1 MAHFEM
7 LTSTDLSPILAQR
20 MYYEQV
26 DLVLWFRWGLYL
38 FAGFFGVFPLIVA
51 YVVLAERKIAAR
63 FQDRIG
69 PNRVGPFGLLQ
80 PFADFIKLIIKES
93 IVPKGAN
100 SFVHILAPILTL
112 ISAFLVLAVIPFGIG
127 LAPVDLPSGLLYMVS
142 VSSIA
147 ALSIFL
153 AGWSSRNK
161 YSLLGAMRGVAQL
174 VSYEIPQV
182 MSVLPV
188 ILWSGSLSLVS
199 IVQTQQYDQGWFLF
213 SPPGILGFFLLLI
226 SSIAEVN
233 RAPFDLPE
241 AESEIIAGFHT
252 EYSGMRF
259 GLFFLGEYLNVF
271 AICCLST
278 TLFLGGGSLPFQGL
292 FAGKAEH
299 MLAAPFDATVQSTIK
314 LNAHHEFPENPST
327 GFKIQIKNA
336 AGDIQV
342 FQVSHRVGNDLVLM
356 ANRPVE
362 FKASVNSIV
371 SAAARPSYA
380 TPWHISNLV
389 MIPVFFAK
397 VFFLIFVMFWIR
409 ATLPRVRVDRLMSFA
424 WKTMVPLAIANIFV
438 ATIWFEIVIRPA
450 GGISNR
456 VIGWLI
462 TGLLTAG
469 AVALVFRLNRNS
481 YKAND
486 PERRPTLI
494 SRSGESLLAAT
505 TQGL

>member
-1 MAHFEM
+1 MSPFEM
-7 LTSTDLSPILAQR
+7 TMTPETNLMLAQSI
-20 MYYEQV
+20 YYDKV
-26 DLVLWFRWGLYL
+26 DLWLWIRWGLYL
-38 FAGFFGVFPLIVA
+38 FGGFFGVFPLIVA
-51 YVVLAERKIAAR
+51 YTVLAERKLAAR

-80 PFADFIKLIIKES
+80 PFADLIKLIIKES

-100 SFVHILAPILTL
+100 SFVHLLAPMLTL
-112 ISAFLVLAVIPFGIG
+112 ISAFLVLAVIPFGVG
-127 LAPVDLPSGLLYMVS
+127 LAPVDLPSGVLYMVS

-182 MSVLPV
+182 MSILPV
-188 ILWSGSLSLVS
+188 ILWAGSLSMVS
-199 IVQTQQYDQGWFLF
+199 IVQAQQYDQGWFIF

-226 SSIAEVN
+226 ASIAEVN

-271 AICCLST
+271 AVCCLTT
-278 TLFLGGGSLPFQGL
+278 TLFLGGGSLPFQGY
-292 FAGKAEH
+292 FAGRAEH
-299 MLAAPFDATVQSTIK
+299 MLAAPFDASKDQVLK
-314 LNAHHEFPENPST
+314 LNAHHEFPLNPGS
-327 GFKIQIKNA
+327 GFRIEITNE
-336 AGDIQV
+336 AGRTEA
-342 FQVSHRVGNDLVLM
+342 FQVSHRTGDDLYLL
-356 ANRPVE
+356 ANRPVD
-362 FKASVNSIV
+362 FQAGANARV
-371 SAAARPSYA
+371 SAAARPDFAS
-380 TPWHISNLV
+380 PWHFSNLI

-409 ATLPRVRVDRLMSFA
+409 ATLPRMRADRLMAFA
-424 WKTMVPLAIANIFV
+424 WKTMVPLAIANVFLS
-438 ATIWFEIVIRPA
+438 AIWYEIVIRPA
-450 GGISNR
+450 GGFGHKA
-456 VIGWLI
+456 IGWAV
-462 TGLLTAG
+462 TAPLTIA
-469 AVALVFRLNRNS
+469 AVALVFRINRNS

-505 TQGL
+505 TQGQ

>member
-1 MAHFEM
+1 MSPTDFFAQME
-7 LTSTDLSPILAQR
+7 LTPLLAQR
-20 MYYEQV
+20 IYYDKI
-26 DLVLWFRWGLYL
+26 DLWLCIRWALYL
-38 FAGFFGVFPLIVA
+38 FGGFFGVFPLIVA
-51 YVVLAERKIAAR
+51 YLVLAERKLAAR

-80 PFADFIKLIIKES
+80 PFADFIKLIIKEC

-100 SFVHILAPILTL
+100 SFVHLLAPVLTL
-112 ISAFLVLAVIPFGIG
+112 ISAFLVLAVIPFGVG
-127 LAPVDLPSGLLYMVS
+127 LAPVDLPSGVLYMVS

-182 MSVLPV
+182 MSILPV
-188 ILWSGSLSLVS
+188 ILWAGSLSMVS
-199 IVQTQQYDQGWFLF
+199 IVQTQQYDQGWFIF
-213 SPPGILGFFLLLI
+213 SPPGILGFFILLI

-278 TLFLGGGSLPFQGL
+278 SLFLGGGSLPFQGR
-292 FAGKAEH
+292 FAGEARH
-299 MLAAPFDATVQSTIK
+299 MLAAPFDAATQTTIE
-314 LNAHHEFPENPST
+314 LNANHEFPANPGA
-327 GFKIQIKNA
+327 GFRIHVTNE
-336 AGDIQV
+336 AGRTEA
-342 FQVSHRVGNDLVLM
+342 FQVSHRVGNELVLM
-356 ANRPVE
+356 ANRPVD
-362 FKASVNSIV
+362 FKAAANSKV
-371 SAAARPSYA
+371 TAAARPDM
-380 TPWHISNLV
+380 TGPWHLSNLIL
-389 MIPVFFAK
+389 IPVFLAK
-397 VFFLIFVMFWIR
+397 VFFLVFVMFWIR

-424 WKTMVPLAIANIFV
+424 WKTMVPLAIANIFL

-450 GGISNR
+450 GGFKAWL
-456 VIGWLI
+456 IGWLV
-462 TGLLTAG
+462 TGPLTAG
-469 AVALVFRLNRNS
+469 AIAVVFRLNRNS

-494 SRSGESLLAAT
+494 SRSGESLLAT
-505 TQGL
+505 TQ

>member
-1 MAHFEM
+1 MSLFEM
-7 LTSTDLSPILAQR
+7 TMTPATNGILAQSI
-20 MYYEQV
+20 YNDQV
-26 DLVLWFRWGLYL
+26 DLWLWIRWGLYL

-51 YVVLAERKIAAR
+51 YMVLAERKLAAR

-80 PFADFIKLIIKES
+80 PFADLIKLIIKES

-100 SFVHILAPILTL
+100 SFVHLLAPMLTL
-112 ISAFLVLAVIPFGIG
+112 ISAFLVLAVIPFGVG
-127 LAPVDLPSGLLYMVS
+127 LAPVDLPSGVLYMVS

-182 MSVLPV
+182 MSILPV
-188 ILWSGSLSLVS
+188 ILWAGSLSLVS
-199 IVQTQQYDQGWFLF
+199 IVQTQQYDQGWFIF
-213 SPPGILGFFLLLI
+213 SPPGILGFILLVI
-226 SSIAEVN
+226 ASIAEVN

-271 AICCLST
+271 AICCLAT
-278 TLFLGGGSLPFQGL
+278 TLFLGGGSLPFQGY
-292 FAGKAEH
+292 FAGEAQH
-299 MLAAPFDATVQSTIK
+299 MLAAPFDASKDQVIK
-314 LNAHHEFPENPST
+314 LNAHHEFPLNPGS
-327 GFKIQIKNA
+327 GFRIHVTNEQGRVQA
-336 AGDIQV
+336 
-342 FQVSHRVGNDLVLM
+342 FQVSHRVGDDLYLM
-356 ANRPVE
+356 ANRPVD
-362 FKASVNSIV
+362 FQAATNSKIT
-371 SAAARPSYA
+371 AAARPDFAS
-380 TPWHISNLV
+380 PWHFSNLI

-397 VFFLIFVMFWIR
+397 VFFLVFVMFWIR
-409 ATLPRVRVDRLMSFA
+409 ATLPRMRADRLMAFA
-424 WKTMVPLAIANIFV
+424 WKTMVPLAIANVFLG
-438 ATIWFEIVIRPA
+438 TIWFEIVIRPA
-450 GGISNR
+450 GGMGHKL
-456 VIGWLI
+456 IGWAV
-462 TGLLTAG
+462 TAPLTIA
-469 AVALVFRLNRNS
+469 AIALVFRINRNS

-505 TQGL
+505 TQGQ